1 MTATGTES
9 TTYTVADVRKVVEN
23 FAADFSMMSVATGL
37 RSRENVSQTMSDLQA
52 FAEDDHV
59 LEVKLILKDAAGNKL
74 RGASYKVSQSATG
87 WTSDRPGNN
96 LWPRTPGGTLW
107 VVATLSPAWNSKTAA
122 EQEAYRTR
130 RGLNYRW
137 DPTTEDTSL
146 GGLALSSGQRYA
158 SNAYGWQR
166 TNYN

>member
-1 MTATGTES
+1 MTSTATQS
-9 TTYTVADVRKVVEN
+9 TTFTVADVRKVVEN
-23 FAADFSMMSVATGL
+23 FAADFSMMAVATGL
-37 RSRENVSQTMSDLQA
+37 RSRENVSQTVSDLRA
-52 FAEDDHV
+52 FAQDGNV
-59 LEVKLILKDAAGNKL
+59 LEVKLILKDIAGNKL

-107 VVATLSPAWNSKTAA
+107 VIATLSSAWNSKTAA
-122 EQEAYRTR
+122 EKDAYRAQK
-130 RGLNYRW
+130 GFNYRW

-146 GGLALSSGQRYA
+146 SGLSASSGQRYA